1 MKEFQ
6 AKITVDGVTYELPQV
21 STAAYL
27 EYLDVREPIAAKEMY
42 TRSDFYAMADCLC
55 KLYGDKFTRDDLL
68 GENGVAPGEVI
79 VQFSAVESVL
89 MKQVNHSIEDLKK
102 NFTNGA

>member
-6 AKITVDGVTYELPQV
+6 AKITVNGVTYELPQV

-42 TRSDFYAMADCLC
+42 TRSDFYAMADSLC
-55 KLYGDKFTRDDLL
+55 KLYGDKFDDLL

>member
-1 MKEFQ
+1 MN
-6 AKITVDGVTYELPQV
+6 GVTYELPQV

-42 TRSDFYAMADCLC
+42 TRSDFYAMADSLC

>member
-6 AKITVDGVTYELPQV
+6 AKMTVNGVTYELPKV
-21 STAAYL
+21 STAQYL
-27 EYLDVREPIAAKEMY
+27 EYLDVREPIAKKDMY
-42 TRSDFYAMADCLC
+42 TRGDFYAMADCLC
-55 KLYGDKFTRDDLL
+55 DLYGGHFTRDDLL

-89 MKQVNHSIEDLKK
+89 MKQVNNSIEGLKK
-102 NFTNGA
+102 NFTTGA